1 MTMAEAKARIKI
13 NKLLEDAGW
22 RLLDDPQK
30 GLANVILEQHTKG
43 KPGSYDELG
52 DDYENTKS
60 GFTDYTLLD
69 EKNFPVCIL
78 EAKKHTTHPLSAKE
92 QTRVYARKHNARYII
107 LSNGDIHYLWD
118 LVAGN
123 PEQITKFPSQQ
134 SLSCR
139 NKFKPDTAQLVAEPV
154 GPDYIL
160 KAQMPDY
167 DQNPDWINESRRAD
181 FLDKNGLRLMR
192 QYQIDAV
199 KRVQEEV
206 RKNKS
211 TRFLFEM
218 ATGTGKTLVS
228 AAIIKLFLRTKNANR
243 VLFLVDRLELEDQ
256 AKKAFVRYLANDFRT
271 VVYKEHPG
279 DWQSAEIVVTTV
291 QSLQVGDKYRS
302 IFNPADFD
310 LVISDEAHR
319 SIGGNARAV
328 FDYFIGYKLGLTAT
342 PRDYLKGTENL
353 QETDPRSL
361 ERRMLLD
368 TYKTF
373 GCESADPTFRYTLLN
388 GVKDG
393 YLLNPITIDA
403 RTEITTQLLS
413 DEGYAVIQTDEDGQE
428 AEVVFTHRDFENKF
442 LSDETNAVLCQTY
455 LENALRDPISGEVGK
470 TLAFCVSQKHAAKIT
485 QMLNILADKFWP
497 GRYNSDFAIQVT
509 SQVADA
515 QQFTRNFANNNLL
528 GHTAWLEN
536 YKSSKAR
543 VCVTVG
549 MMTTGYD
556 CTDIL
561 NLCLMRPIFSPQD
574 FVQIKGRG
582 TRKHT
587 FRYTA
592 IDEYGGKQ
600 EIKREKLAFK
610 LFDFFGN
617 CEYFEDKFNYD
628 EAIKLPP
635 LTGGDEPLPPGG
647 PVVTIKPYE
656 NFDPDPIKTIEEKAI
671 GIEGMK
677 IDRELFGQWENAIKQ
692 DDFIVKKVSEG
703 DFEAAVSYLTS
714 HYLNQPDTAITPEKI
729 RKAHRVDR
737 RISLREF
744 LEVLFGM
751 LPGFAR
757 KQDLLDNEFQK
768 FVSIYKIGPEDALA
782 ARNVLQAYIT
792 EGDIREIIDSGS
804 YSHLATTHIYSD
816 FFKLPDNIRKV
827 LPDYVK
833 DYVILNRFM

>member
-1 MTMAEAKARIKI
+1 MSSEAKARIKI

-22 RLLDDPQK
+22 RLIDDSEK
-30 GLANVILEQHTKG
+30 GSANVILEQFSKQE
-43 KPGSYDELG
+43 DLG
-52 DDYENTKS
+52 DDFERTIS

-69 EKNFPVCIL
+69 EKNFPICIL
-78 EAKKHTTHPLSAKE
+78 EAKKESIDPLSAKE
-92 QTRVYARKHNARYII
+92 QARVYAHKHNARYII
-107 LSNGDIHYLWD
+107 LSNGNIHYLWD
-118 LVAGN
+118 LVAGS
-123 PEQITKFPSQQ
+123 PQQITRFPSQQ

-139 NKFKPDTAQLVAEPV
+139 NKFKPDANLLVSELV
-154 GPDYIL
+154 ERDYIL

-167 DQNPDWINESRRAD
+167 AQSPDWIDQSRRDD
-181 FLDKNGLRLMR
+181 FLDKNGLRLLR
-192 QYQIDAV
+192 QYQVDAVTALQDAV
-199 KRVQEEV
+199 K
-206 RKNKS
+206 KDKS

-228 AAIIKLFLRTKNANR
+228 AAIIKLFLRTKNATR
-243 VLFLVDRLELEDQ
+243 ILFLVDRLELEDQ
-256 AKKAFVRYLANDFRT
+256 AKKAFVRYLSNDYKT
-271 VVYKEHPG
+271 VVFKENRHN
-279 DWQSAEIVVTTV
+279 WQSAEIVVTTV
-291 QSLQVGDKYRS
+291 QSLQVADKYRR

-342 PRDYLKGTENL
+342 PKDYLKGTEGIV
-353 QETDPRSL
+353 ETDPRSI

-373 GCESADPTFRYTLLN
+373 GCESGDPTFRYTLLD

-413 DEGYAVIQTDEDGQE
+413 DTGYSVTQKDEDGQE
-428 AEVVFTHRDFENKF
+428 VEVTFTHKDFERKF
-442 LSDETNAVLCQTY
+442 MSDETNGVLCRTF
-455 LENALRDPISGEVGK
+455 LEHCLQDPISGETGK
-470 TLAFCVSQKHAAKIT
+470 TLIFGVSQKHAAKIT
-485 QMLNILADKFWP
+485 QMLNVLADKTWP
-497 GRYNSDFAIQVT
+497 GKYKSDFAVQVT
-509 SQVADA
+509 SHVADA

-528 GHTAWLEN
+528 GHTNCLDN

-582 TRKHT
+582 TRKHN
-587 FRYTA
+587 FRYTGL
-592 IDEYGGKQ
+592 DELGNKI
-600 EIKREKLAFK
+600 EIVKEKEAFK

-617 CEYFEDKFNYD
+617 YEYFENDFNYD

-635 LTGGDEPLPPGG
+635 LGGSEPDPPDG
-647 PVVTIKPYE
+647 PTAVVLPYE
-656 NFDPDPIKTIEEKAI
+656 NLNQDQIKTIEQKTI
-671 GIEGMK
+671 GLEGMK

-692 DDFIVKKVSEG
+692 DEFIVEKVSKG
-703 DFEAAVSYLTS
+703 DFESAVSYLTE
-714 HYLNQPDTAITPEKI
+714 HYLNQPETDITPEKI

-792 EGDIREIIDSGS
+792 EGDIREIIDSKQYG
-804 YSHLATTHIYSD
+804 LLNTTHIAND
-816 FFKLPDNIRKV
+816 FKKLPDNIRKI

-833 DYVILNRFM
+833 DYIVLNKFM